1 MTGAQFLQATV
12 FGWLQHPCA
21 TRQELHQALGQTGLD
36 MSAQG
41 FEQRFDER
49 AVLFLRTM
57 VEQAVQQVFEV
68 DTLCPI
74 LSRFQGVYLTDCTRI
89 EASVYPLKIAARLEL
104 QKGTLQL
111 TLEDLPT
118 HDNATALCASRL
130 PCGALHIGDL
140 GFFDLERF
148 AQWAQEGVE
157 WVTRYKIGTCLYTA
171 DEQPV
176 VLETLLAQASAT
188 CELNVRVG
196 RQQRLPMRLVA
207 QRVSDSI
214 YQKRLR
220 RLREIAR
227 RKQQPLS
234 QRQMVLAHW
243 TIYLTSVLDLTFAQV
258 HILIRA
264 RWQIERLFKR
274 WKSLG
279 QLASA
284 SSRDPHRR
292 ACEVFAKLFA
302 VLIAHWLTQLRAWSD
317 PLVSYDKFF
326 RALQHHAALFYI
338 ACFRTPTLLASFDLL
353 LDLLQASATLSRRKS
368 HPNAI
373 QLWQHFDALA

>member
-12 FGWLQHPCA
+12 FGWLQHPSA
-21 TRQELHQALGQTGLD
+21 TRQQLHQALGQTGLS

-41 FEQRFDER
+41 FEQHFNER
-49 AVLFLRTM
+49 AVIFLRAM
-57 VEQAVQQVFEV
+57 VEQALQQVFVV
-68 DTLCPI
+68 DSLCPI

-89 EASVYPLKIAARLEL
+89 EPASYPLKIAARLEM

-111 TLEDLPT
+111 TLEDLAT
-118 HDNATALCASRL
+118 HDNASALCAGGL
-130 PCGALHIGDL
+130 PPGSLHIGDL

-148 AQWAQEGVE
+148 AQWAQAGVE
-157 WVTRYKIGTCLYTA
+157 WVTRYKIGTRLYTP
-171 DEQPV
+171 DDQPIL
-176 VLETLLAQASAT
+176 LETFLAQAPRT
-188 CELNVRVG
+188 GELKVLVG

-207 QRVSDSI
+207 QRVSNST
-214 YQKRLR
+214 YQNRLR
-220 RLREIAR
+220 RLRQIAR

-234 QRQMVLAHW
+234 QRQEILAHW
-243 TIYLTSVLDLTFAQV
+243 TIYLTSIMDLTFEQV
-258 HILIRA
+258 HTLIRA

-279 QLASA
+279 KLASC
-284 SSRDPHRR
+284 SSRDPQRR

-317 PLVSYDKFF
+317 PQVSHDKFF
-326 RALQHHAALFYI
+326 CAIQHHAAFFYI
-338 ACFRTPTLLASFDLL
+338 ACFRAPTLLATFDLL
-353 LDLLQASATLSRRKS
+353 LDQLQASATLSHRKS

-373 QLWQHFDALA
+373 QL